1 MENKTYHYK
10 IKLKDDTIFE
20 FDNNKDKPF
29 DVLKD
34 ITSARFYFFR
44 DGFCIN
50 TDYIKYIEYSEV

>member
-10 IKLKDDTIFE
+10 INLKDDTIFE

-29 DVLKD
+29 DALKD
-34 ITSARFYFFR
+34 ITSAKFYVFGDR
-44 DGFCIN
+44 ICIN